1 MKSNILLVDVN
12 ILGRG
17 GDGVPNANKY
27 SSQVIWPFYP
37 SILNISSEKFNI
49 GRHEGKI
56 IYGVEGGTALRLT
69 CKTGGKQNGPIN
81 FRTKVK

>member
-27 SSQVIWPFYP
+27 SSQVIWNYD
-37 SILNISSEKFNI
+37 L
-49 GRHEGKI
+49 
-56 IYGVEGGTALRLT
+56 
-69 CKTGGKQNGPIN
+69 
-81 FRTKVK
+81 FRTLNVLFPCCRKRFADVHVFPG